1 MDFIEREKQ
10 KIDNMD
16 KHFHELVNDIQCPL
30 TNKELDSLIKLHPL
44 KWGRYKNYVGT
55 LKD

>member
-1 MDFIEREKQ
+1 MDFINREKE

-16 KHFHELVNDIQCPL
+16 KHFHELVNDLETPL
-30 TNKELDSLIKLHPL
+30 TNKQLESMIERYPL
-44 KWGRYKNYVGT
+44 RWGRYKSYIGT